1 MNEARSTAIARTFG
15 PAASGTGGTATAI
28 IAALALGM
36 PATAGAGARARVAR
50 HRSGNAT
57 AHLHLLHSSGGS
69 TLIEEGSVSGGL
81 SGHMR
86 ARLHVS
92 ATFTGSFTFYTR
104 GGQIRGR
111 GSAHPHGSGRYQSFA
126 GTEVI
131 TGGTGRYAHARG
143 HGRMY
148 GKFDR
153 RTYAVVIH
161 TRGTI
166 SY

>member
-1 MNEARSTAIARTFG
+1 MRITVTAAIAG
-15 PAASGTGGTATAI
+15 ALAAV
-28 IAALALGM
+28 ALGM
-36 PATAGAGARARVAR
+36 PASAGAGTAHRGARALTPGARARAAH

-57 AHLHLLHSSGGS
+57 AHLHLVRSSGGS

-81 SGHMR
+81 SGRMR
-86 ARLHVS
+86 ARLHVG
-92 ATFTGSFTFYTR
+92 ATFTGSFTFYAR

-166 SY
+166 FY